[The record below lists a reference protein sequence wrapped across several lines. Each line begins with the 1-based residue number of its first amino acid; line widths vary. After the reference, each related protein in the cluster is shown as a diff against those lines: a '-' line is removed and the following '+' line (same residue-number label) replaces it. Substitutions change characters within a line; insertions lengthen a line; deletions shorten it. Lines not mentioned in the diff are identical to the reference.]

1 MGVIERARELRKQIE
16 ENASVLTDEKAAD
29 VPELFPAWNGEG
41 VSCVT
46 GNRVRYNGVL
56 YKCLQSHETQANWTP
71 ETAPSLWARVLIED
85 PDTVSAWVQP
95 DSTNPYMIGDK
106 VSHNGKTWECSVNYN
121 VWEPGVYGWTEVTE

>member
-1 MGVIERARELRKQIE
+1 MSVIERARELRKQIE
-16 ENASVLTDEKAAD
+16 ENASVLTDEKAAE
-29 VPELFPAWNGEG
+29 VPELFPAWNGDG
-41 VSCVT
+41 VSFIT
-46 GNRVRYNGVL
+46 GNRVHYNGVL
-56 YKCLQSHETQANWTP
+56 YKCLQSHEAQANWTP

>member
-1 MGVIERARELRKQIE
+1 MSVIERARELRKQIE
-16 ENASVLTDEKAAD
+16 ENASVLTDEKAAE
-29 VPELFPAWNGEG
+29 VPELFPAWNGDG
-41 VSCVT
+41 VSFIT

>member
-1 MGVIERARELRKQIE
+1 MSVIERAREMRKQIE
-16 ENASVLTDEKAAD
+16 ENASVLTDEKAAEM
-29 VPELFPAWNGEG
+29 PELFPAWNGDG
-41 VSCVT
+41 VSFIT

-56 YKCLQSHETQANWTP
+56 YKCLQSHEAQANWTP
-71 ETAPSLWARVLIED
+71 ETAPSLWARVLIEA

-121 VWEPGVYGWTEVTE
+121 VWEPGVYGWNEILE

>member
-1 MGVIERARELRKQIE
+1 MSVIERARELRKQIE
-16 ENASVLTDEKAAD
+16 ENASVLTDEKAAE
-29 VPELFPAWNGEG
+29 VPELFPAWNGDG
-41 VSCVT
+41 VSFIT

-56 YKCLQSHETQANWTP
+56 YKCLQSHEAQANWTP
-71 ETAPSLWARVLIED
+71 ETAPSLWTRVLIED

>member
-1 MGVIERARELRKQIE
+1 MSVIERARELRKQIE
-16 ENASVLTDEKAAD
+16 ENASVLTDEKAAE
-29 VPELFPAWNGEG
+29 VPELLPAWNGDG
-41 VSCVT
+41 VSFIT

-56 YKCLQSHETQANWTP
+56 YKCLQSHEAQANWTP

-121 VWEPGVYGWTEVTE
+121 VWEPGVYGWTEILE

>member
-1 MGVIERARELRKQIE
+1 MSVIERAREMRKQIE
-16 ENASVLTDEKAAD
+16 ENASVLTDKKAAEM
-29 VPELFPAWNGEG
+29 PELFPAWNGDG
-41 VSCVT
+41 VSFIT

-56 YKCLQSHETQANWTP
+56 YKCLQSHEAQANWTP
-71 ETAPSLWARVLIED
+71 ETAPSLWARVLIEA

-121 VWEPGVYGWTEVTE
+121 VWEPGVYGWNEILE

>member
-1 MGVIERARELRKQIE
+1 MSVVERARELRTRIE
-16 ENASVLTDEKAAD
+16 ENASVLTDEKAAE
-29 VPELFPAWNGEG
+29 VPELFPAWNGDG
-41 VSCVT
+41 VSFIT
-46 GNRVRYNGVL
+46 GNRGRYNGVL
-56 YKCLQSHETQANWTP
+56 YNCLQSHEAQANWTP

>member
-1 MGVIERARELRKQIE
+1 MDVVERARELRKQIE
-16 ENASVLTDEKAAD
+16 ENASVLTDEKAAE
-29 VPELFPAWNGEG
+29 VPELFPAWNGDAMN
-41 VSCVT
+41 CIT

-56 YKCLQSHETQANWTP
+56 YKCLQSHESQANWTP

-95 DSTNPYMIGDK
+95 DSTNPYMIGDR
-106 VSHNGKTWECSVNYN
+106 VSHGGKTWESSVNYN

>member
-1 MGVIERARELRKQIE
+1 MSVIERARELRKQIE
-16 ENASVLTDEKAAD
+16 ENASVLTDEKAAE
-29 VPELFPAWNGEG
+29 VPELFPAWNGDG
-41 VSCVT
+41 VSFIT

-56 YKCLQSHETQANWTP
+56 YKCLQSHEAQANWTP